1 MFAGTPLTTITSLT
15 NSYIEVNTAIPP
27 YNIHSVIVNLAPADT
42 GATIT
47 VRDIGGDPYYFYDS
61 AYSII
66 ISTTGTFTD
75 GTSEKSITTPYG
87 SITLT
92 ATAPNTWA
100 PVFNEVLTS
109 SIIQTVSSLYVSTTV
124 TATNTIVTSTF
135 LYGNLSTLEN
145 IEVSGALMLGR
156 YSTFT
161 VETMSNTFYNLATTS
176 SYVSSLTFYSTMA
189 NLGTGVD
196 PYIST
201 TTLDYVY
208 KNLGYNYTYISTQQ
222 MIKNL
227 GLLSSIYISTA
238 NALNTQ
244 LTNISSLIY
253 NNTGIMKTNPATTI
267 QKWYG
272 VTSQTGLSL
281 FNFNFFVVGAIYNS
295 GGILFILTDSILYSY
310 NTTSRIATNVYS
322 GFTDAQAM
330 CINDAQTYLYICAK
344 NAVYNVDISTSTY
357 GVTSLGIIPM
367 TGTFQPA
374 IFYVNNYNTSGTG
387 GTLFLYSKQTG
398 ALGQVEVYNVNGV
411 KAGTLGKML
420 NAQDTCTAIVVNGN
434 RIYISSETQIWIY
447 SFIVSGTAPNAIILF
462 GSPNTLIGYTYSGP
476 SADGYLTVTQ
486 YDYPPGAQ
494 PYISPV
500 AYTSS
505 ISYLKYDSS
514 NSVFYFA
521 DNNKIRKLIFSTVP
535 ISGTNPNPSSISGY
549 SITTLA
555 GSGTAGTTDGTGTT
569 ASFNF
574 TEGGPLAIYP
584 SANFLTV
591 YDNINQIFRNITLPG
606 GVVTTQVVA
615 SVTGAIVITN
625 QASIVTSPIVDMV
638 YANGFLYIITPVI
651 MQQYT
656 IATQTR
662 FYNNFYFTRAVSMTY
677 NGSNIIYVCDYLEAN
692 GLSKIWEIN
701 LSTQRRRVLYTTA
714 GQILTSYLLGNYL
727 YYILGTTLSCLNVTT
742 ATLLTSPVG
751 TLNVTGARSL
761 VVTSTN
767 IFVGLETGAINI
779 YTVTPGVPVTLVT
792 STNVTVS
799 LTIDGYGSSGF
810 CTAFTFVKGMK
821 ADATGIYFI
830 DTNCIRKLTWSGLTG
845 NIVTIAGT
853 GVAGIG
859 NGDGDSATIDLTQ
872 YPALTTN
879 NGVVYVYDNY
889 NNLVRIINPAS
900 GNDRLSAAFINCTGT
915 TTVNGYTIASYTGYD
930 TGMTLV
936 SDARMKNSIQPLTS
950 SLDKISRLQGVS
962 YIKIGEPQQRIGCI
976 AQDVEI
982 EYPEVVETDSNGVK
996 CIYYDELTSPL
1007 VESVKELTQRV
1018 KQYKSSL
1025 QSRAR

>member
-1 MFAGTPLTTITSLT
+1 MFTGTPLSTITSLT
-15 NSYIEVNTAIPP
+15 NSYIQVNTATPP
-27 YNIHSVIVNLAPADT
+27 YSLNSVIVNLAPAET
-42 GATIT
+42 GTTIT
-47 VRDIGGDPYYFYDS
+47 VRDIGGDPFYFYDS
-61 AYSII
+61 AFSII
-66 ISTTGTFTD
+66 IATTGSFTD
-75 GTSEKSITTPYG
+75 GTSQKSITTPYG
-87 SITLT
+87 SMTLT
-92 ATAPNTWA
+92 AKEPNTWA

-109 SIIQTVSSLYVSTTV
+109 SLIQTISSLYISTNINAAD
-124 TATNTIVTSTF
+124 ATVTSTF
-135 LYGNLSTLEN
+135 LYGNLSTLGN
-145 IEVSGALMLGR
+145 IEVSGTFMLGP

-176 SYVSSLTFYSTMA
+176 SYVSSLTFYNTMA
-189 NLGTGVD
+189 NLATGLD

-201 TTLDYVY
+201 TTLDYVF
-208 KNLGYNYTYISTQQ
+208 KNIGYNYTYISTAQ
-222 MIKNL
+222 MVKNL
-227 GLLSSIYISTA
+227 GLLSSIYISTP

-244 LTNISSLIY
+244 LTNLSSLIY
-253 NNTGIMKTNPATTI
+253 NNTGVMATNSATTI

-272 VTSQTGLSL
+272 IRSQTGISL
-281 FNFNFFVVGAIYNS
+281 FNFNFFVLGAVYNS
-295 GGILFILTDSILYSY
+295 GGILFILTESILYAY
-310 NTTSRIATNVYS
+310 NTTSRVATNVYS

-344 NAVYNVDISTSTY
+344 NAVYNVLISTY
-357 GVTSLGIIPM
+357 GVTSLGISPM
-367 TGTFQPA
+367 TGIFQPA
-374 IFYVNNYNTSGTG
+374 IFYVNNFNTSGTG

-420 NAQDTCTAIVVNGN
+420 NAQDTCTGIVVYNS

-462 GSPNTLIGYTYSGP
+462 GSPNTIIGYTYSGP

-494 PYISPV
+494 PYISPI
-500 AYTSS
+500 AYTTS
-505 ISYLKYDSS
+505 ISYLKFDGS
-514 NSVFYFA
+514 NTFYFA

-535 ISGTNPNPSSISGY
+535 ISGTNPIPSSIAGY
-549 SITTLA
+549 SITTFA
-555 GSGTAGTTDGTGTT
+555 GSGAAGTTDGTGAA

-584 SANFLTV
+584 SATFLTV

-625 QASIVTSPIVDMV
+625 AASVVTAPIVDMV
-638 YANGFLYIITPVI
+638 YANDYLYVLTPVT
-651 MQQYT
+651 MQQYN
-656 IATQTR
+656 IATQAR
-662 FYNNFYFTRAVSMTY
+662 LYNNFYFMKAVSMTY
-677 NGSNIIYVCDYLEAN
+677 NGSNIIYVCDYLPPN
-692 GLSKIWEIN
+692 NVSRIWEIN
-701 LSTQRRRVLYTTA
+701 LSTQGKRLFYTTA
-714 GQILTSYLLGNYL
+714 GQILTSFLSGTYL
-727 YYILGTTLSCLNVTT
+727 YYILGTSLSCLNVTT

-751 TLNVTGARSL
+751 TLTVTGATSL

-767 IFVGLETGAINI
+767 IFVGLATGAINI
-779 YTVTPGVPVTLVT
+779 YTVNPGGAAMLVT

-810 CTAFTFVKGMK
+810 CTAFTSVKAMK

-830 DTNCIRKLTWSGLTG
+830 DTNCVRKLTWTGLTG

-879 NGVVYVYDNY
+879 NGVVYVYDN
-889 NNLVRIINPAS
+889 NNNIVRIINPAS

-915 TTVNGYTIASYTGYD
+915 TTVNGYTVARYTGYD

-962 YIKIGEPQQRIGCI
+962 YVKIGEPQQRIGCI
-976 AQDVEI
+976 AQDVEM
-982 EYPEVVETDSNGVK
+982 EYPEVVETDSNGMK

-1018 KQYKSSL
+1018 KQFQNTL

>member
-1 MFAGTPLTTITSLT
+1 MFAGTPLSTITSLT
-15 NSYIEVNTAIPP
+15 NSYIEVNTATPP
-27 YNIHSVIVNLAPADT
+27 YSINNVIVNLAPADT
-42 GATIT
+42 GTTIT
-47 VRDIGGDPYYFYDS
+47 VRDIGGDPIYFYDS

-66 ISTTGTFTD
+66 IATTGSFTD
-75 GTSEKSITTPYG
+75 GTTQKSITTPYG
-87 SITLT
+87 SITLS

-100 PVFNEVLTS
+100 PVFNEILTS
-109 SIIQTVSSLYVSTTV
+109 SMIQTVSSLYISTNV
-124 TATNTIVTSTF
+124 NAVNATVTSTF
-135 LYGNLSTLEN
+135 LYGNLSTLGN
-145 IEVSGALMLGR
+145 IEVSGTLMLGP

-189 NLGTGVD
+189 NLATGVD

-201 TTLDYVY
+201 TTLDYVF
-208 KNLGYNYTYISTQQ
+208 KNLGYNYTYISTAQ
-222 MIKNL
+222 IVKNL
-227 GLLSSIYISTA
+227 GLLSSMYISTA

-253 NNTGIMKTNPATTI
+253 NNTGVMATNPATTI

-272 VTSQTGLSL
+272 VTSQTGISL
-281 FNFNFFVVGAIYNS
+281 FNFNFFVLGAVYNS
-295 GGILFILTDSILYSY
+295 GQLFILTESILYAY
-310 NTTSRIATNVYS
+310 NTTSRVATNVYS

-330 CINDAQTYLYICAK
+330 CINSALTYLYICAK
-344 NAVYNVDISTSTY
+344 NAVYSVLISTY
-357 GVTSLGIIPM
+357 GVTSLGITPM

-374 IFYVNNYNTSGTG
+374 IYYVNNYNTSGTG

-420 NAQDTCTAIVVNGN
+420 NAQDTCTGIVVYNS
-434 RIYISSETQIWIY
+434 RIYISSQTQIWIY
-447 SFIVSGTAPNAIILF
+447 SFIAGVTISF
-462 GSPNTLIGYTYSGP
+462 GSPNTIIGYTYSGP
-476 SADGYLTVTQ
+476 SADGYLTVTE

-494 PYISPV
+494 PYISGI
-500 AYTSS
+500 AYTTS
-505 ISYLKYDSS
+505 ISYLKFDGSTT
-514 NSVFYFA
+514 FYFA

-535 ISGTNPNPSSISGY
+535 ISGTNPIPSSIAGY

-555 GSGTAGTTDGTGTT
+555 GSGAPGTTDGTGAA

-574 TEGGPLAIYP
+574 TEGGPLAL
-584 SANFLTV
+584 SASLLTV

-625 QASIVTSPIVDMV
+625 AASVVTAPIVDII
-638 YANGFLYIITPVI
+638 YANGYLYVLTPVT
-651 MQQYT
+651 MQQYN
-656 IATQTR
+656 IATQAR
-662 FYNNFYFTRAVSMTY
+662 LYNNFYFMKAVSMTY
-677 NGSNIIYVCDYLEAN
+677 NGNNIIYVCDYLPPN
-692 GLSKIWEIN
+692 NISRIWEIN
-701 LSTQRRRVLYTTA
+701 LSSQTKTLFYTTA
-714 GQILTSYLLGNYL
+714 GQILTSFLSGSYL
-727 YYILGTTLSCLNVTT
+727 YYIVGTTLSCLNVTT
-742 ATLLTSPVG
+742 SVLITSPVG
-751 TLNVTGARSL
+751 TLTVTGATSL

-767 IFVGLETGAINI
+767 IFVGLATGAINI
-779 YTVTPGVPVTLVT
+779 YTVNPGGAATLVT
-792 STNVTVS
+792 STNVTLSV
-799 LTIDGYGSSGF
+799 TIDGYGSSGF
-810 CTAFTFVKGMK
+810 CTAFTSVKGMK

-830 DTNCIRKLTWSGLTG
+830 DTNCVRKLTWTGLTG

-915 TTVNGYTIASYTGYD
+915 TTVNGYSVARYIGYD

-962 YIKIGEPQQRIGCI
+962 YVKIGEPQQRIGCI
-976 AQDVEI
+976 AQDVEM
-982 EYPEVVETDSNGVK
+982 EYPEVVETDSNGIK
-996 CIYYDELTSPL
+996 SIYYDELTSPL

-1018 KQYKSSL
+1018 KQFQSTL

>member
-1 MFAGTPLTTITSLT
+1 MFTGTPLTTITSLT
-15 NSYIEVNTAIPP
+15 NSYIQVNTATSP
-27 YNIHSVIVNLAPADT
+27 YNINNVIVNLAPAET
-42 GATIT
+42 GTAIT
-47 VRDIGGDPYYFYDS
+47 VRDIGGDPNYFYDS

-66 ISTTGTFTD
+66 IATTGSFTD
-75 GTSEKSITTPYG
+75 GTSQKSITTPYG
-87 SITLT
+87 SMTLS
-92 ATAPNTWA
+92 AKAPNTWA

-109 SIIQTVSSLYVSTTV
+109 SMIQTVSSLYISTNINAVS
-124 TATNTIVTSTF
+124 ATVTSTF
-135 LYGNLSTLEN
+135 LYGNLSTLGN
-145 IEVSGALMLGR
+145 IEVSGTFMLGP

-161 VETMSNTFYNLATTS
+161 VETMSNTFYNLASTS

-189 NLGTGVD
+189 NLATGVD

-201 TTLDYVY
+201 TTLDYVF
-208 KNLGYNYTYISTQQ
+208 KNLGYNYSYISTAQ

-227 GLLSSIYISTA
+227 GYLSSMYISTA

-244 LTNISSLIY
+244 LTNLSSLIY
-253 NNTGIMKTNPATTI
+253 NNTGVMATNPATTI

-272 VTSQTGLSL
+272 VTSQTGISL
-281 FNFNFFVVGAIYNS
+281 FNFNFFVLGAVYNS
-295 GGILFILTDSILYSY
+295 GQLFILTESILYLY
-310 NTTSRIATNVYS
+310 NTSSRVATNLYS
-322 GFTDAQAM
+322 GFTDAQAI
-330 CINDAQTYLYICAK
+330 CINSALTYLYICAK
-344 NAVYNVDISTSTY
+344 NAVYSVLISTY
-357 GVTSLGIIPM
+357 GVTSLGITPM

-374 IFYVNNYNTSGTG
+374 IYYVNNYNTSGTG

-420 NAQDTCTAIVVNGN
+420 NAQDTCTGIVVYNS
-434 RIYISSETQIWIY
+434 RIYISSQTQIWIY
-447 SFIVSGTAPNAIILF
+447 SFIAGGTISF
-462 GSPNTLIGYTYSGP
+462 GSPNTIIGYTYSGP
-476 SADGYLTVTQ
+476 SADGYLTVTE

-494 PYISPV
+494 PYISGI
-500 AYTSS
+500 AYTTS
-505 ISYLKYDSS
+505 ISYLKFDGSTT
-514 NSVFYFA
+514 FYFA

-535 ISGTNPNPSSISGY
+535 ISGTNPIPSSIAGY

-555 GSGTAGTTDGTGTT
+555 GSGAAGTTDGTGAA

-574 TEGGPLAIYP
+574 TEGGPLAVFT
-584 SANFLTV
+584 NFLTV
-591 YDNINQIFRNITLPG
+591 YDNVNQIFRNITLPG

-625 QASIVTSPIVDMV
+625 AASVVTAPIVDMI
-638 YANGFLYIITPVI
+638 YANGYLYVLTPVT
-651 MQQYT
+651 MQQYN
-656 IATQTR
+656 IATQAR
-662 FYNNFYFTRAVSMTY
+662 LYNNFYFMKAVSMTY
-677 NGSNIIYVCDYLEAN
+677 NGSNIIYVCDYLPPN
-692 GLSKIWEIN
+692 NVSRIWEIN
-701 LSTQRRRVLYTTA
+701 LSSQTKRLLYTNT
-714 GQILTSYLLGNYL
+714 GQILTSFLLGSYL
-727 YYILGTTLSCLNVTT
+727 YYILGTILFCLNVTT
-742 ATLLTSPVG
+742 GTLLTSPVG
-751 TLNVTGARSL
+751 TLSVTGARSL

-767 IFVGLETGAINI
+767 IFVGLSTGAINI
-779 YTVTPGVPVTLVT
+779 YTVNPGGGATLVT
-792 STNVTVS
+792 STNVTLSV
-799 LTIDGYGSSGF
+799 TIDGYGSSGF
-810 CTAFTFVKGMK
+810 CTAFTSVKGMK
-821 ADATGIYFI
+821 ADATGIYLI
-830 DTNCIRKLTWSGLTG
+830 DTNCVRKLTWAGLTG

-889 NNLVRIINPAS
+889 NNLVRIIYPAS

-915 TTVNGYTIASYTGYD
+915 TTVNGYSVARYTGYD

-962 YIKIGEPQQRIGCI
+962 YVKIGEPQQRIGCI
-976 AQDVEI
+976 AQDVEM
-982 EYPEVVETDSNGVK
+982 EYPEVVETDSNGMK
-996 CIYYDELTSPL
+996 SIYYDELTSPL

-1018 KQYKSSL
+1018 KQFQSTL

>member
-1 MFAGTPLTTITSLT
+1 MFAGTPLTTITSLS
-15 NSYIEVNTAIPP
+15 NSYIEVNTATPP
-27 YNIHSVIVNLAPADT
+27 YSINNVIVNLAPADT
-42 GATIT
+42 GTTIT
-47 VRDIGGDPYYFYDS
+47 VRDIGGDPIYFYDS

-66 ISTTGTFTD
+66 IATTGSFTD
-75 GTSEKSITTPYG
+75 GTTQKSITTPYG
-87 SITLT
+87 SVTLT
-92 ATAPNTWA
+92 ATGPNTWA

-109 SIIQTVSSLYVSTTV
+109 SMIQTVSSVYISTNV
-124 TATNTIVTSTF
+124 NAVNATVTSTF
-135 LYGNLSTLEN
+135 LYGNLSTLGN

-161 VETMSNTFYNLATTS
+161 VDTMSNTFYNLATTS

-189 NLGTGVD
+189 NLATGVD

-222 MIKNL
+222 MVKNL

-244 LTNISSLIY
+244 LTNLSSLIY
-253 NNTGIMKTNPATTI
+253 NNTGVMATNPATTI

-272 VTSQTGLSL
+272 VTSQTGISL
-281 FNFNFFVVGAIYNS
+281 FNFNFFVLGAVYNS
-295 GGILFILTDSILYSY
+295 GQLFILTESILYSY

-344 NAVYNVDISTSTY
+344 NAVYNVLISTY
-357 GVTSLGIIPM
+357 GVTSLGISPL

-411 KAGTLGKML
+411 LAGNLGKML
-420 NAQDTCTAIVVNGN
+420 NAQDTCTGIVVYNSS
-434 RIYISSETQIWIY
+434 IYISSQTQIWIY
-447 SFIVSGTAPNAIILF
+447 SFIAGGTISF
-462 GSPNTLIGYTYSGP
+462 GSPNTIIGYTYSGP

-494 PYISPV
+494 PYISPI

-505 ISYLKYDSS
+505 ISYLKFDGSTT
-514 NSVFYFA
+514 FYFA
-521 DNNKIRKLIFSTVP
+521 DNNTIRKMNFVTVP
-535 ISGTNPNPSSISGY
+535 ISGTNPVPSSIAGY

-555 GSGTAGTTDGTGTT
+555 GSGVAGTTDGTGAA

-574 TEGGPLAIYP
+574 TQGGPLAVFT
-584 SANFLTV
+584 NLLTV
-591 YDNINQIFRNITLPG
+591 YDNINQIFRSITLPG

-625 QASIVTSPIVDMV
+625 AASVVTAPIVDMV
-638 YANGFLYIITPVI
+638 YANGYLYVLTPVT
-651 MQQYT
+651 MQQYNIT
-656 IATQTR
+656 TQAR
-662 FYNNFYFTRAVSMTY
+662 LYNNFYFMKAVSMTY
-677 NGSNIIYVCDYLEAN
+677 DGSNTIYVCDYLPPN
-692 GLSKIWEIN
+692 NVSRIWAIN
-701 LSTQRRRVLYTTA
+701 ISTQTKTLFYTTT
-714 GQILTSYLLGNYL
+714 GQILTSFLLGTYL
-727 YYILGTTLSCLNVTT
+727 YYISGTTLSCLNVTT
-742 ATLLTSPVG
+742 ATLVTSPIG
-751 TLNVTGARSL
+751 TLTVTGARSL

-767 IFVGLETGAINI
+767 IFVGLSTGAINI
-779 YTVTPGVPVTLVT
+779 YTVNPGGAATLVT
-792 STNVTVS
+792 STNVTLSV
-799 LTIDGYGSSGF
+799 TIDGYGSSGF
-810 CTAFTFVKGMK
+810 CTAFTSVKAMK
-821 ADATGIYFI
+821 ADATGVYFI
-830 DTNCIRKLTWSGLTG
+830 DTNCIRKVTWTGLTG

-915 TTVNGYTIASYTGYD
+915 TTVKGYSVARYTGYD

-962 YIKIGEPQQRIGCI
+962 YVKIGEPQQRIGCI
-976 AQDVEI
+976 AQDVEM
-982 EYPEVVETDSNGVK
+982 EYPEVVETDSNGIK

-1018 KQYKSSL
+1018 KQFQSTL